1 MKNPRQ
7 IRIFVVEDNDFYRE
21 LLKYNITLNPD
32 YEVSTFSSGKE
43 MLENLYKQPH
53 IITLD
58 FSLPDFNGDELL
70 KRIKSQHPEV
80 PVIVVSNQENVRTAV
95 ELLRAGAYDYITK
108 DEDTRDHLLHT
119 IQNICKQIELSNE
132 VNLLK
137 EELGKKY
144 EFGNVI
150 QGNSPAI
157 RQVFGMME
165 KAAGSGITVSISGE
179 TGTGKELVA
188 KAIHYHSPRKSKPF
202 VAVNVAAIP
211 SELLESE
218 LFGHEKGSFT
228 GAMATRAGKFEE
240 ADGGTL
246 FLDEIGEMDFALQ
259 AKLLR
264 ILQEREI
271 SRVVSNKVIKID
283 VRVIIAT
290 HKNLQ
295 EEVRKGTFRED
306 LYYRLLGIPIS
317 LPPLRERG
325 HDILVI
331 AKHLLDVFC
340 KDNKMQKLSF
350 SPEAQ
355 DKLVRYYYPGNV
367 RELKAIVELS
377 AVMSSGNTIESGDV
391 RIENTNSMQALAF
404 EETTLEEYTMRIIG
418 HFLEKYD
425 NNVVLVAKKLGV
437 GKSTIYRYLKENKL
451 QLMI

>member
-1 MKNPRQ
+1 MKDAKQ

-32 YEVSTFSSGKE
+32 YEVTTFSSGKE
-43 MLENLYKQPH
+43 LLANLYKQPH
-53 IITLD
+53 LITLD

-70 KRIKSQHPEV
+70 KRIKSQYPDM
-80 PVIVVSNQENVRTAV
+80 PVIVISNQEDVKTAV
-95 ELLRAGAYDYITK
+95 ELLRVGAYDYITK
-108 DEDTRDHLLHT
+108 DEDTRDHLLHR
-119 IQNICKQIELSNE
+119 IAHICKQIELSNQ
-132 VNLLK
+132 VDHLK

-157 RQVFGMME
+157 RQVFGLME
-165 KAAGSGITVSISGE
+165 KAAKSNITVSISGE

-188 KAIHYHSPRKSKPF
+188 KAIHYHSDRKSKPF

-211 SELLESE
+211 AELLESE

-246 FLDEIGEMDFALQ
+246 FLDEIGEMDFSLQ

-264 ILQEREI
+264 ILQEREV
-271 SRVVSNKVIKID
+271 SRVGSNKIIKID

-290 HKNLQ
+290 HKNLLD
-295 EEVRKGTFRED
+295 EVQKGTFRED
-306 LYYRLLGIPIS
+306 LYYRLLGLPIF
-317 LPPLRERG
+317 LPALRDRG
-325 HDILVI
+325 SDVLVI
-331 AKHLLDVFC
+331 AKHLLDSFC
-340 KDNKMQKLSF
+340 KDNKMQKISF
-350 SPEAQ
+350 SEEAQ
-355 DKLVRYYYPGNV
+355 DKLMRYYYPGNV

-377 AVMSSGNTIESGDV
+377 AVMSSGSTIEAQDI

-404 EETTLEEYTMRIIG
+404 EETSLEEYTMRIIG

-451 QLMI
+451 QIAN

>member
-271 SRVVSNKVIKID
+271 SRVGSNKVIKID

-295 EEVRKGTFRED
+295 EEVRKGTF
-306 LYYRLLGIPIS
+306 
-317 LPPLRERG
+317 
-325 HDILVI
+325 
-331 AKHLLDVFC
+331 
-340 KDNKMQKLSF
+340 
-350 SPEAQ
+350 
-355 DKLVRYYYPGNV
+355 
-367 RELKAIVELS
+367 
-377 AVMSSGNTIESGDV
+377 
-391 RIENTNSMQALAF
+391 
-404 EETTLEEYTMRIIG
+404 
-418 HFLEKYD
+418 
-425 NNVVLVAKKLGV
+425 
-437 GKSTIYRYLKENKL
+437 
-451 QLMI
+451 

>member
-1 MKNPRQ
+1 
-7 IRIFVVEDNDFYRE
+7 
-21 LLKYNITLNPD
+21 
-32 YEVSTFSSGKE
+32 
-43 MLENLYKQPH
+43 
-53 IITLD
+53 
-58 FSLPDFNGDELL
+58 
-70 KRIKSQHPEV
+70 
-80 PVIVVSNQENVRTAV
+80 
-95 ELLRAGAYDYITK
+95 
-108 DEDTRDHLLHT
+108 
-119 IQNICKQIELSNE
+119 
-132 VNLLK
+132 
-137 EELGKKY
+137 
-144 EFGNVI
+144 
-150 QGNSPAI
+150 
-157 RQVFGMME
+157 MME

-271 SRVVSNKVIKID
+271 SRVGSNKVIKID

-331 AKHLLDVFC
+331 AKHLLDVFAKTTRC
-340 KDNKMQKLSF
+340 KN
-350 SPEAQ
+350 
-355 DKLVRYYYPGNV
+355 
-367 RELKAIVELS
+367 
-377 AVMSSGNTIESGDV
+377 
-391 RIENTNSMQALAF
+391 
-404 EETTLEEYTMRIIG
+404 
-418 HFLEKYD
+418 
-425 NNVVLVAKKLGV
+425 
-437 GKSTIYRYLKENKL
+437 
-451 QLMI
+451 